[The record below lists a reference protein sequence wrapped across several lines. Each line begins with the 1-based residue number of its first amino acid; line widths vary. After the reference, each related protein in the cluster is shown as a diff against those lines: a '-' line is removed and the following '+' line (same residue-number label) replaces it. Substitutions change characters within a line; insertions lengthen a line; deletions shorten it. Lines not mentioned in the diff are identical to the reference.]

1 MSKFEWLSARSDT
14 NDGDWET
21 GSAKWSHT
29 AVTTALWLLM
39 GIEPNGC
46 HPGHSGGT
54 SVHPNRPVSQG
65 NSSIRIMMRFV
76 TKDFNVVNVGNY
88 NEQLVVTILT
98 PRRIWQTKTIIF
110 ITVCSDIQLYI
121 PHVHNKL
128 SCPNINYVRS
138 LIHQTL
144 VVITVEK
151 WKCLL
156 FCHLCASSICTMKDF
171 MEVGSKFGSCF

>member
-1 MSKFEWLSARSDT
+1 MWKVSKFEWLSAPSDT
-14 NDGDWET
+14 NDGDSET
-21 GSAKWSHT
+21 GRAKWYHT

-65 NSSIRIMMRFV
+65 NSSIRIMMRFM

-110 ITVCSDIQLYI
+110 ITVCALIFNYL

-128 SCPNINYVRS
+128 SCPNTIYINYV
-138 LIHQTL
+138 HQTL

-156 FCHLCASSICTMKDF
+156 FRHLC
-171 MEVGSKFGSCF
+171 SK